1 MSIRS
6 VGLLIVGL
14 IVVVFVAANWPAM
27 TVPADIHLLLASIHA
42 PLGLILLG
50 LMVLLCAVFVVFV
63 AYLQGTV
70 LLEARR
76 QARELAAQRERAD
89 SAEASRI
96 TDLRAFLEQ
105 QVANLSAALENQSRA
120 MLSRV
125 DRAESGLREQPA
137 DPQTGQLAESI
148 ETLSRELHAR
158 IDRLEMGL
166 RDQIKIGSFSAVP
179 ALASPSA

>member
-6 VGLLIVGL
+6 VGLLIVCL
-14 IVVVFVAANWPAM
+14 VIVVFVAANWPAM
-27 TVPADIHLLLASIHA
+27 TAPTDINLLLASIHA

-50 LMVLLCAVFVVFV
+50 LMVLLCAVFMVFV

-76 QARELAAQRERAD
+76 HARELAAQRELAD

-96 TDLRAFLEQ
+96 TELRGFLEQ
-105 QVANLSAALENQSRA
+105 QISSLSTALVNQSRE

-125 DRAESGLREQPA
+125 DRAESGLREQPKDTQA
-137 DPQTGQLAESI
+137 GQLAESI
-148 ETLSRELHAR
+148 ATLDRNLHAR
-158 IDRLEMGL
+158 IDRLEIGL
-166 RDQIKIGSFSAVP
+166 RDQMKISAAPVP
-179 ALASPSA
+179 ASPNA